1 MKKLV
6 FISVFSLATVF
17 SQSSGAS
24 VACNYCS
31 LSTDGSNPTALNFSV
46 GDNLIN
52 SLLLPVPAADS
63 RFFSFSIANGFQ
75 LSGITLDAFTY
86 VPLSPIAPIATGVA
100 FFGLK
105 QGTSITPSNV
115 NPAAVDGYA
124 LLGAPVSGTPI
135 NGVTPTNIGQDLFP
149 SLIASGAFTGT
160 TLSSNLG
167 AGNYTVWLRESR
179 TIDVLSLNFKVTA
192 VPVPAAIWLMG
203 SALLGFVGFN
213 KRRR

>member
-6 FISVFSLATVF
+6 YIGLFSLATLF
-17 SQSSGAS
+17 SQSSNAS

-31 LSTDGSNPTALNFSV
+31 LSTDGSNPTSLNFVV

-52 SLLLPVPAADS
+52 SLLLPVPTADS
-63 RFFSFSIANGFQ
+63 RFFSFNIANGFQ
-75 LSGITLDAFTY
+75 LSSITLDAFTY
-86 VPLSPIAPIATGVA
+86 VPVSPLAPTATGVA

-105 QGTSITPSNV
+105 QGASITPSTV
-115 NPAAVDGYA
+115 NPSAVDGYA
-124 LLGAPVSGTPI
+124 LLGAPVSSTPI
-135 NGVTPTNIGQDLFP
+135 NGVIPTNVGQDLFP

-160 TLSSNLG
+160 TLSSSLG